1 MKTAGLFLILL
12 LSAAGLVHA
21 DRADTLDEQE
31 RIYPYLREG
40 FLYNGVNGTVS
51 RNDENGKWNFA
62 ADTDLTDTRGVIKTG
77 NAIELLLSGCLENM
91 IAEAGGDENS
101 LNVKLWAKVAR
112 YSNRNLI
119 DPDIEE
125 HEELVFDKNYLFP
138 MLFIPMSDVERQPPA
153 GPAGDDADAAA
164 DKIDNP
170 AESSSD
176 SIIPTEVMEKL
187 KPRRLPNLAKL
198 KTALKQHG
206 DITIFDRSGFI
217 RQTKAGKIFEL
228 DGLGRGVDGVIFQLL
243 NSETLER
250 VERKLGDSPG
260 RLRFR
265 VAGIVTKYKNNYYLL
280 LQRAARTY
288 NNGNFAK

>member
-1 MKTAGLFLILL
+1 MKTDRLLLILL
-12 LSAAGLVHA
+12 LSAVGFVHA
-21 DRADTLDEQE
+21 DRPDTLSEQE

-40 FLYNGVNGTVS
+40 FLYNGVNGSIS
-51 RNDENGKWNFA
+51 RNDETGRWNFA
-62 ADTDLTDTRGVIKTG
+62 ADTDLTDTRGVIKIG
-77 NAIELLLSGCLENM
+77 NGLELLLSGCLEDM
-91 IAEAGGDENS
+91 IAESGGDENS
-101 LNVKLWAKVAR
+101 LSVKLWGKVTR

-138 MLFIPMSDVERQPPA
+138 MLFIPMSDIEQEPPVK
-153 GPAGDDADAAA
+153 PAGDDADVTPNQ
-164 DKIDNP
+164 IDNP

-176 SIIPTEVMEKL
+176 SIIPAEVMEKL

-206 DITIFDRSGFI
+206 DITIFDRTGFV

-228 DGLGRGVDGVIFQLL
+228 DGLGRGVDGVTFRLL

-250 VERKLGDSPG
+250 IERKLGDSPG

-265 VAGIVTKYKNNYYLL
+265 AAGIVTKYKSHYYLL
-280 LQRAARTY
+280 LQRAVRTY
-288 NNGNFAK
+288 NNGNFAR

>member
-1 MKTAGLFLILL
+1 MKIAGLFLILL

-21 DRADTLDEQE
+21 DRADTLGEQE
-31 RIYPYLREG
+31 RVYPYLREG

-51 RNDENGKWNFA
+51 RNDESGKWNFA

-77 NAIELLLSGCLENM
+77 NVTELLLSGCLENM

-101 LNVKLWAKVAR
+101 LSVKLWAKITR

-119 DPDIEE
+119 DPEIEE

-153 GPAGDDADAAA
+153 EPAGDDADAAA
-164 DKIDNP
+164 NKIDDP
-170 AESSSD
+170 TESSSD

-217 RQTKAGKIFEL
+217 RQTKSGKIFEL
-228 DGLGRGVDGVIFQLL
+228 DGLGRGVDGVTFQLL

-265 VAGIVTKYKNNYYLL
+265 VAGIVTKYKGNYYLL

-288 NNGNFAK
+288 NNGNFAR

>member
-1 MKTAGLFLILL
+1 MKTGGLFLILL
-12 LSAAGLVHA
+12 LSAAGTVHA
-21 DRADTLDEQE
+21 DRPDTLGEQE
-31 RIYPYLREG
+31 RIYSYLREG

-51 RNDENGKWNFA
+51 RNDETGRWNFA
-62 ADTDLTDTRGVIKTG
+62 ADTNLTDTRGVIKAG

-101 LNVKLWAKVAR
+101 LSVKLWAKVAR

-138 MLFIPMSDVERQPPA
+138 MLFIPMSDIEQEPPA
-153 GPAGDDADAAA
+153 EPAGDDDDAAP

-170 AESSSD
+170 TESSSD

-198 KTALKQHG
+198 KKALKQHG

-228 DGLGRGVDGVIFQLL
+228 DGLGRGVDGVTFQLL
-243 NSETLER
+243 SSETLER

-265 VAGIVTKYKNNYYLL
+265 VAGIVTKYKGHYYLL
-280 LQRAARTY
+280 LQRAVRTY
-288 NNGNFAK
+288 NNGNFAR